1 MCCNS
6 RKTMRLLR
14 IQGSGFRVRYDSPN
28 SANPCMCE
36 PRTLNPAP
44 SSAGFSFIEVMVV
57 VVIIG
62 LLAGAVAMRV
72 TGYVEKAKEARVKSD
87 LSVIVTVVE
96 AYHLTNS
103 QYPGNE
109 DGLDHLTSLKNKLD
123 PWGRPYQYNSP
134 GPRSEPF
141 EVMTFGADGREGG
154 EGENADV
161 YSWQLEQEAAK

>member
-1 MCCNS
+1 MYCETYSMFLNGRMVVARS
-6 RKTMRLLR
+6 EEREAA
-14 IQGSGFRVRYDSPN
+14 SGQREAARGGYG
-28 SANPCMCE
+28 
-36 PRTLNPAP
+36 RRG
-44 SSAGFSFIEVMVV
+44 AGFSFIEVMVV

-72 TGYVEKAKEARVKSD
+72 TGYVEKAKEVRVRSD
-87 LSVIVTVVE
+87 ISTIVTAIE

-109 DGLDHLTSLKNKLD
+109 DGLDHLSLKTKLD

-134 GPRSEPF
+134 GPRDEPF

-161 YSWQLEQEAAK
+161 YSWRLEPEAAK